1 MNSSHTKQK
10 LSNEWFLLKKWE
22 PFLFQQQCWNAF
34 DKGKSG
40 LLNAPTGSGKTYA
53 LALPALEYIASQKQ
67 KGVNGLMA
75 IWITPIRALA
85 NDLQQAIS
93 DAASFICSDAIIA
106 SRTGDTSSKERQQ
119 QKRNS
124 PNFLI
129 TTPESLQLMLAQKGS
144 TTFFEN
150 LGCVVVDEWHELIGG
165 KRGVLVELALS
176 RLRSLSPH
184 FRTWGIS
191 ATIGNLE
198 EAMEVLLGN
207 NAAKGVMIKADLK
220 KQIEIIS
227 IIPDEMDTFPWAGHL
242 GTKLI
247 DKVLPIIHQAKT
259 TLVFTNTRA
268 QTEIWYQALL
278 NAMPELAGSMAMH
291 HGSINNDL
299 RYWVEQQLHTGDLKV
314 VVCTSSLDLGVDFR
328 PVEQVIQVGGPKG
341 IARFLQ
347 RAGRSGHQP
356 GAVSKIYFLP
366 THAIE
371 LMEASAMRKA
381 ISLQKMESKIPVVRA
396 FDVLCQYLVSLSVG
410 DGLDD
415 EKVYEEVKS
424 TYCFNSITYNEWD
437 WVMHFITQGGK
448 SLYAY
453 DEFKKVE
460 LDTDGKYRV
469 LNKRIALRHRL
480 SIGVIVSDPSIEVK
494 YMSGSR
500 LGTVEEY
507 FISKMKPGDVF
518 TFAGKSLEILQ
529 FKDLAVL
536 VRKVN
541 RKGAIA
547 SWQGGRLPLSNKL
560 SEMLREGIGE
570 YKNGSERDTEYA
582 AVDKVLSFQQK
593 RSVLPTKDELLIEK
607 LQTKEGYHVFVYP
620 FEGRNVHEGLSGL
633 MAYRI
638 SRQLPISFSIAFN
651 DYGFELLSD
660 QPIPIENALEED
672 VFSENDLFADIMHSI
687 NSMEMAKRKFRDI
700 ANIAGLIF
708 TGFPGKN
715 MKTKHLQASSSMFFK
730 VLSEHETDNLLV
742 KQAYEEVLL
751 DQLEELRLR
760 ETLKRI
766 GQQQIRLVELSQPS
780 PFAFPIM
787 VDRLREKM
795 SSETI
800 EDRVKKMQMQL
811 IKS

>member
-1 MNSSHTKQK
+1 M
-10 LSNEWFLLKKWE
+10 
-22 PFLFQQQCWNAF
+22 
-34 DKGKSG
+34 
-40 LLNAPTGSGKTYA
+40 
-53 LALPALEYIASQKQ
+53 SQ
-67 KGVNGLMA
+67 
-75 IWITPIRALA
+75 
-85 NDLQQAIS
+85 
-93 DAASFICSDAIIA
+93 
-106 SRTGDTSSKERQQ
+106 
-119 QKRNS
+119 
-124 PNFLI
+124 
-129 TTPESLQLMLAQKGS
+129 
-144 TTFFEN
+144 
-150 LGCVVVDEWHELIGG
+150 
-165 KRGVLVELALS
+165 
-176 RLRSLSPH
+176 LRI
-184 FRTWGIS
+184 WGIS

-198 EAMEVLLGN
+198 ESMEVLLGN
-207 NAAKGVMIKADLK
+207 NAAKGVMIKSNLQ
-220 KQIEIIS
+220 KQIEVIS

-278 NAMPELAGSMAMH
+278 NAMPDLAGSMAMH

-299 RYWVEQQLHTGDLKV
+299 RYWVEQQLHTGELKV

-356 GAVSKIYFLP
+356 GAKSKIYFLP

-381 ISLQKMESKIPVVRA
+381 ISLQKMESKIPVIRA
-396 FDVLCQYLVSLSVG
+396 FDVLCQYLVSLAVG

-415 EKVYEEVKS
+415 KKVYQEVKS
-424 TYCFNSITYNEWD
+424 TYCFNSITDDEWD

-518 TFAGKSLEILQ
+518 TFAGKSLEIVQ
-529 FKDLAVL
+529 FKDLSVL

-560 SEMLREGIGE
+560 SEMLREGISE
-570 YKNGSERDTEYA
+570 YQNGAERDTEYA
-582 AVDKVLSFQQK
+582 AVDRVLSFQQK
-593 RSVLPTKDELLIEK
+593 RSLLPTKQELLIEK
-607 LQTKEGYHVFVYP
+607 LQSKEGYHVFVYP

-672 VFSENDLFADIMHSI
+672 VFSENDLIADMMHSI

-730 VLSEHETDNLLV
+730 VLSEHEPDNLLV

-800 EDRVKKMQMQL
+800 EDRVKKMQ
-811 IKS
+811 IKLMKS

>member
-1 MNSSHTKQK
+1 
-10 LSNEWFLLKKWE
+10 
-22 PFLFQQQCWNAF
+22 
-34 DKGKSG
+34 
-40 LLNAPTGSGKTYA
+40 
-53 LALPALEYIASQKQ
+53 
-67 KGVNGLMA
+67 
-75 IWITPIRALA
+75 
-85 NDLQQAIS
+85 
-93 DAASFICSDAIIA
+93 
-106 SRTGDTSSKERQQ
+106 
-119 QKRNS
+119 
-124 PNFLI
+124 
-129 TTPESLQLMLAQKGS
+129 
-144 TTFFEN
+144 
-150 LGCVVVDEWHELIGG
+150 
-165 KRGVLVELALS
+165 
-176 RLRSLSPH
+176 
-184 FRTWGIS
+184 
-191 ATIGNLE
+191 
-198 EAMEVLLGN
+198 MEVLLGN
-207 NAAKGVMIKADLK
+207 NAAKGVMIKSNLQ
-220 KQIEIIS
+220 KQIEVIS

-278 NAMPELAGSMAMH
+278 NAMPDLAGSMAMH

-299 RYWVEQQLHTGDLKV
+299 RYWVEQQLHTGELKV

-356 GAVSKIYFLP
+356 GAKSKIYFLP

-381 ISLQKMESKIPVVRA
+381 ISLQKMESKIPVIRA
-396 FDVLCQYLVSLSVG
+396 FDVLCQYLVSLAVG

-415 EKVYEEVKS
+415 KKVYQEVKS
-424 TYCFNSITYNEWD
+424 TYCFNSITDDEWD

-518 TFAGKSLEILQ
+518 TFAGKSLEIVQ
-529 FKDLAVL
+529 FKDLSVL

-560 SEMLREGIGE
+560 SEMLREGISE
-570 YKNGSERDTEYA
+570 YQNGAERDTEYA
-582 AVDKVLSFQQK
+582 AVDRVLSFQQK
-593 RSVLPTKDELLIEK
+593 RSLLPTKQELLIEK
-607 LQTKEGYHVFVYP
+607 LQSKEGYHVFVYP

-672 VFSENDLFADIMHSI
+672 VFSENDLIADMMHSI

-730 VLSEHETDNLLV
+730 VLSEHEPDNLLV

-800 EDRVKKMQMQL
+800 EDRVKKMQ
-811 IKS
+811 IKLMKS

>member
-1 MNSSHTKQK
+1 
-10 LSNEWFLLKKWE
+10 
-22 PFLFQQQCWNAF
+22 
-34 DKGKSG
+34 
-40 LLNAPTGSGKTYA
+40 
-53 LALPALEYIASQKQ
+53 
-67 KGVNGLMA
+67 
-75 IWITPIRALA
+75 
-85 NDLQQAIS
+85 
-93 DAASFICSDAIIA
+93 
-106 SRTGDTSSKERQQ
+106 
-119 QKRNS
+119 
-124 PNFLI
+124 
-129 TTPESLQLMLAQKGS
+129 
-144 TTFFEN
+144 
-150 LGCVVVDEWHELIGG
+150 
-165 KRGVLVELALS
+165 
-176 RLRSLSPH
+176 
-184 FRTWGIS
+184 
-191 ATIGNLE
+191 
-198 EAMEVLLGN
+198 
-207 NAAKGVMIKADLK
+207 
-220 KQIEIIS
+220 
-227 IIPDEMDTFPWAGHL
+227 
-242 GTKLI
+242 
-247 DKVLPIIHQAKT
+247 
-259 TLVFTNTRA
+259 
-268 QTEIWYQALL
+268 
-278 NAMPELAGSMAMH
+278 
-291 HGSINNDL
+291 
-299 RYWVEQQLHTGDLKV
+299 VEQQLHTGELKV

-356 GAVSKIYFLP
+356 GAKSKIYFLP

-381 ISLQKMESKIPVVRA
+381 ISLQKMESKIPVIRA
-396 FDVLCQYLVSLSVG
+396 FDVLCQYLVSLAVG

-415 EKVYEEVKS
+415 KKVYQEVKS
-424 TYCFNSITYNEWD
+424 TYCFNSITDDEWD

-518 TFAGKSLEILQ
+518 TFAGKSLEIVQ
-529 FKDLAVL
+529 FKDLSVL

-560 SEMLREGIGE
+560 SEMLREGISE
-570 YKNGSERDTEYA
+570 YQNGAERDTEYA
-582 AVDKVLSFQQK
+582 AVDRVLSFQQK
-593 RSVLPTKDELLIEK
+593 RSLLPTKQELLIEK

-672 VFSENDLFADIMHSI
+672 VFSDNDLIADMMHSI

-730 VLSEHETDNLLV
+730 VLSEHEPDNLLV

-800 EDRVKKMQMQL
+800 EDRVKKMQ
-811 IKS
+811 IKLMKS

>member
-1 MNSSHTKQK
+1 VSRIKIAKDLKT
-10 LSNEWFLLKKWE
+10 EWFLHKKWE
-22 PFLFQQQCWNAF
+22 PFLFQQQCWKLFAT
-34 DKGKSG
+34 GKSG

-67 KGVNGLMA
+67 DGAKGLMA

-93 DAASFICSDAIIA
+93 DAASFICPDAIVA
-106 SRTGDTSSKERQQ
+106 VRTGDTSSKERQQ
-119 QKRNS
+119 QKRNV

-144 TTFFEN
+144 NTLFEN

-176 RLRSLSPH
+176 RLRSIAPH

-191 ATIGNLE
+191 ATIGNLQ
-198 EAMEVLLGN
+198 EAMEVLLGDG
-207 NAAKGVMIKADLK
+207 AEKGEMVKSSIE
-220 KQIEIIS
+220 KQIEIVS

-247 DKVLPIIHQAKT
+247 HKVLPIIQQAKT
-259 TLVFTNTRA
+259 TLLFTNTRA

-278 NAMPELAGSMAMH
+278 QAMPELAGSMAMH
-291 HGSINNDL
+291 HGSINNEL
-299 RYWVEQQLHTGDLKV
+299 RYWVEQQLHTGELKV

-356 GAVSKIYFLP
+356 GAVSRIYFLP

-381 ISLQKMESKIPVVRA
+381 IALQKMESKIPVVRA
-396 FDVLCQYLVSLSVG
+396 FDVLCQYLVSLAVG
-410 DGLDD
+410 DGLND
-415 EKVYEEVKS
+415 KQVFQEVKS
-424 TYCFNSITYNEWD
+424 TYCFNSITEEEWD
-437 WVMHFITQGGK
+437 WVLHFITQGGK

-460 LDTDGKYRV
+460 RDADGLYRV

-494 YMSGSR
+494 YMNGSR
-500 LGTVEEY
+500 LGSVEEY

-518 TFAGKSLEILQ
+518 TFAGKSLEIVQ
-529 FKDLAVL
+529 FKDLAVF

-541 RKGAIA
+541 RKGAVA
-547 SWQGGRLPLSNKL
+547 SWQGGRLPLSNRL
-560 SEMLREGIGE
+560 SEMLREGMSE
-570 YKNGSERDTEYA
+570 YQNGTERDVEYT
-582 AVDKVLSFQQK
+582 AVEKVLSFQQH
-593 RSVLPTKDELLIEK
+593 RSVLPSKDELLIEK
-607 LQTKEGYHVFVYP
+607 LTSSEGYHVFVYP

-660 QPIPIENALEED
+660 QPIPIEDALEED
-672 VFSENDLFADIMHSI
+672 VFSENNLLDDMIHSI

-708 TGFPGKN
+708 TGFPGKS
-715 MKTKHLQASSSMFFK
+715 MKTKHLQASSSMFFN
-730 VLSEHETDNLLV
+730 VLSEYEPDNLLV

-795 SSETI
+795 SSETV
-800 EDRVKKMQMQL
+800 EDRVKKMQ
-811 IKS
+811 IKLMKS

>member
-1 MNSSHTKQK
+1 VNSSRNK
-10 LSNEWFLLKKWE
+10 LNISNEWFLLKKWE
-22 PFLFQQQCWNAF
+22 PFLFQLQCWEAF

-53 LALPALEYIASQKQ
+53 LALPALEYIASKKQ
-67 KGVNGLMA
+67 KGVKGLMV

-85 NDLQQAIS
+85 NDLQLAIS
-93 DAASFICSDAIIA
+93 DAASFICPDAIIA
-106 SRTGDTSSKERQQ
+106 VRTGDTSTKERQQ

-144 TTFFEN
+144 TTIFEN
-150 LGCVVVDEWHELIGG
+150 LSCVVIDEWHELIGG

-176 RLRSLSPH
+176 RLRSLMPQL
-184 FRTWGIS
+184 RIWGIS

-198 EAMEVLLGN
+198 ESMEVLLGN
-207 NAAKGVMIKADLK
+207 NAAKGVMIKSNLQ
-220 KQIEIIS
+220 KQIEVIS

-278 NAMPELAGSMAMH
+278 NAMPDLAGSMAMH

-299 RYWVEQQLHTGDLKV
+299 RYWVEQQLHTGELKV

-356 GAVSKIYFLP
+356 GAKSKIYFLP

-381 ISLQKMESKIPVVRA
+381 ISLQKMESKIPVIRA
-396 FDVLCQYLVSLSVG
+396 FDVLCQYLVSLAVG

-415 EKVYEEVKS
+415 KKVYQEVKS
-424 TYCFNSITYNEWD
+424 TYCFNSITDDEWD

-518 TFAGKSLEILQ
+518 TFAGKSLEIVQ
-529 FKDLAVL
+529 FKDLSVL

-560 SEMLREGIGE
+560 SEMLREGISE
-570 YKNGSERDTEYA
+570 YQNGAERDTEYA
-582 AVDKVLSFQQK
+582 AVDRVLSFQQK
-593 RSVLPTKDELLIEK
+593 RSLLPTKQELLIEK

-672 VFSENDLFADIMHSI
+672 VFSDNDLIADMMHSI

-730 VLSEHETDNLLV
+730 VLSEHEPDNLLV

-800 EDRVKKMQMQL
+800 EDRVKKMQ
-811 IKS
+811 IKLMKS

>member
-1 MNSSHTKQK
+1 MSRIKIAKDLKT
-10 LSNEWFLLKKWE
+10 EWFLHKKWE
-22 PFLFQQQCWNAF
+22 PFLFQQQCWKLFAA
-34 DKGKSG
+34 GKSG

-67 KGVNGLMA
+67 AGAKGLMA

-93 DAASFICSDAIIA
+93 DAASFICPDAIVA
-106 SRTGDTSSKERQQ
+106 VRTGDTSSKERQQ
-119 QKRNS
+119 QKRNV

-144 TTFFEN
+144 NTLFEN

-176 RLRSLSPH
+176 RLRSIAPH

-191 ATIGNLE
+191 ATIGNLQ
-198 EAMEVLLGN
+198 EAMEVLLGDG
-207 NAAKGVMIKADLK
+207 AEKGEMVKSSIE
-220 KQIEIIS
+220 KQIEIVS

-247 DKVLPIIHQAKT
+247 HKVLPIIQQAKT
-259 TLVFTNTRA
+259 TLLFTNTRA

-278 NAMPELAGSMAMH
+278 QAMPELAGSMAMH
-291 HGSINNDL
+291 HGSINNEL
-299 RYWVEQQLHTGDLKV
+299 RYWVEQQLHTGELKV

-356 GAVSKIYFLP
+356 GAVSRIYFLP

-381 ISLQKMESKIPVVRA
+381 IALQKMESKIPVVRA
-396 FDVLCQYLVSLSVG
+396 FDVLCQYLVSLAVG
-410 DGLDD
+410 DGLND
-415 EKVYEEVKS
+415 KQVFQEVKS
-424 TYCFNSITYNEWD
+424 TYCFNSITEEEWD

-460 LDTDGKYRV
+460 RDADGLYRV

-494 YMSGSR
+494 YMNGSR
-500 LGTVEEY
+500 LGSVEEY

-518 TFAGKSLEILQ
+518 TFAGKSLEIVQ
-529 FKDLAVL
+529 FKDLAVF

-541 RKGAIA
+541 RKGAVA
-547 SWQGGRLPLSNKL
+547 SWQGGRLPLSNRL
-560 SEMLREGIGE
+560 SEMLREGMSE
-570 YKNGSERDTEYA
+570 YQNGTERDVEYT
-582 AVDKVLSFQQK
+582 AVEKVLSFQQH
-593 RSVLPTKDELLIEK
+593 RSVLPSKDELLIEK
-607 LQTKEGYHVFVYP
+607 LTSSEGYHVFVYP

-660 QPIPIENALEED
+660 QPIPIEDALEED
-672 VFSENDLFADIMHSI
+672 VFSENNLLDDMIHSI

-708 TGFPGKN
+708 TGFPGKS
-715 MKTKHLQASSSMFFK
+715 MKTKHLQASSSMFFN
-730 VLSEHETDNLLV
+730 VLSEYEPDNLLV

-795 SSETI
+795 SSETV
-800 EDRVKKMQMQL
+800 EDRVKKMQ
-811 IKS
+811 IKLMKS